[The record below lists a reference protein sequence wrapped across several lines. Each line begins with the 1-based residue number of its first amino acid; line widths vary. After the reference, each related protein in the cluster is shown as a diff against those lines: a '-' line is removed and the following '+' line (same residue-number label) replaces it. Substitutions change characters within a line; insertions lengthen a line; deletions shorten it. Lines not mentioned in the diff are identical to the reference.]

1 MQDKIEKKEIK
12 EFIYYLHSIGKIL
25 SSKAECDIKLPKS
38 EFFLLAFLI
47 KQKKE
52 KNIDS
57 VLPSTISE
65 KTKLSRPAVT
75 QTLNSLEKKGYVVR
89 IMDEK
94 DRRKFKV
101 EITSKGK
108 KMFNDTFESKF
119 SELMDII
126 EKLGKEKVN
135 QLTDIFKEI
144 VEISKNN
151 QKGNDL

>member
-1 MQDKIEKKEIK
+1 MQDKIERKEIK
-12 EFIYYLHSIGKIL
+12 EFIYYLHSIGKIFGN
-25 SSKAECDIKLPKS
+25 KAECDIKLPKS

-57 VLPSTISE
+57 VLPSTISD

-75 QTLNSLEKKGYVVR
+75 QTLNSLEKKGYIIR
-89 IMDEK
+89 EMDEK

-101 EITSKGK
+101 KITPQGK
-108 KMFNDTFESKF
+108 KIFNETFESKF
-119 SELMDII
+119 NELMEII
-126 EKLGKEKVN
+126 EQLGKEKVN

-144 VEISKNN
+144 VEISKNK